1 MSRAPLKYV
10 SSSSPPPFL
19 GLSTAAFP
27 LTPHCPLTHIPQAT
41 IGSVTGNQA
50 WATSGEQDKNQAIDA
65 MKAASENRDSSS
77 QGLGSVEE
85 TAGKLV
91 GCEGMQK
98 EGAESKRE

>member
-1 MSRAPLKYV
+1 
-10 SSSSPPPFL
+10 
-19 GLSTAAFP
+19 
-27 LTPHCPLTHIPQAT
+27 
-41 IGSVTGNQA
+41 
-50 WATSGEQDKNQAIDA
+50 

-77 QGLGSVEE
+77 QGLGGVEE